1 MPDGAFRED
10 LKNKALFRDFAAE
23 NAESWYRFV
32 NGPCGWELGNGEL
45 LLITGCDKTRSWGL
59 AAYRNIQSEG
69 NSSDSLGGPLL
80 RFRNTSDA
88 GHIGVLGTTYC
99 WEHEGTA
106 EVKVGPEFEVDGDM
120 AGDGAR
126 ARNQCTFI
134 RSHAITLSEAEWTRV
149 QSTLV
154 SALDSRRASQPAQ
167 PPSKSSWN
175 FLTSAFS
182 HLSKQRALYLQLDN
196 VKLSTYGVAGIF
208 GSTRN
213 TRSATMSDSYYPSA
227 VLSSGSISNF
237 LSHEAEKVIH
247 PSVFIAKM
255 LLQKVSMIFLKHL
268 SLADIL

>member
-1 MPDGAFRED
+1 MPDGAFCED
-10 LKNKALFRDFAAE
+10 LKNIALFREFAAE

-32 NGPCGWELGNGEL
+32 NGPCGWELGNGDL
-45 LLITGCDKTRSWGL
+45 LLITGCDKTTSWGL
-59 AAYRNIQSEG
+59 AAYPNIQSEG
-69 NSSDSLGGPLL
+69 NFSDSPGGPLL

-88 GHIGVLGTTYC
+88 GIGVLGTTYF

-106 EVKVGPEFEVDGDM
+106 VVKVGPEFEVDGDM
-120 AGDGAR
+120 LGDGAR

-154 SALDSRRASQPAQ
+154 SALASRRAARPAQ
-167 PPSKSSWN
+167 PPSTSSFN

-196 VKLSTYGVAGIF
+196 VKLCTYGVAGIF

-213 TRSATMSDSYYPSA
+213 TGSTTMSDSYNPST
-227 VLSSGSISNF
+227 VSFGSTSNF
-237 LSHEAEKVIH
+237 LSH
-247 PSVFIAKM
+247 
-255 LLQKVSMIFLKHL
+255 
-268 SLADIL
+268 